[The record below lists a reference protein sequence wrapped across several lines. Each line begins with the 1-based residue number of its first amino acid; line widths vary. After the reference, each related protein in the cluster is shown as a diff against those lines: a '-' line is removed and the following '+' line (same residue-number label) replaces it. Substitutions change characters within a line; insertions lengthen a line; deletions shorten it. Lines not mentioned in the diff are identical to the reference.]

1 MNLKQFF
8 ILIFF
13 FGIISKDTPVV
24 SSESIPEV
32 SKAGEELLLAFND
45 TSAEALL
52 ILKNAYGSTAV
63 KAEESNNSVFKVP
76 KFMSDK
82 SGILKWQYFSKKD
95 SRSGEINIIPRTNP
109 KLIETYFGPRSIQ
122 AGYDD
127 FSMLVSIPTDSLD
140 NPLADG
146 TSVNISEFFK
156 GSLAEQ
162 DFEMEHMFAW
172 KNIYTREKAGK
183 ITVATSAEGLAGK
196 EMISN
201 VYPSL
206 ASDFSITTNS
216 EHLYADGNQVTQ
228 LITSTITDDFDNIVS
243 DGTSVE
249 FVVETEKGMK
259 LKTSAIT
266 INGVATAQLLHP
278 EKADSWSIQANVT
291 GMAVSNSV
299 SIDFEPVLTEI
310 PYEISDRS
318 ISVGPLKSFMNQLLP
333 DGADVHLKL
342 RLKNDSIYR
351 GKAPTQDG
359 IANFS
364 IPKTIAMEDIR
375 EITVES
381 MGVRK
386 KLDL

>member
-1 MNLKQFF
+1 MNLKQIF

-13 FGIISKDTPVV
+13 FGITSEDTPVI

-32 SKAGEELLLAFND
+32 SMAGKELLFTFDA
-45 TSAEALL
+45 TSAESLL
-52 ILKNAYGSTAV
+52 ILNNAYGSTAI
-63 KAEESNNSVFKVP
+63 KAEESSNSVFKVP
-76 KFMSDK
+76 QFISDK
-82 SGILKWQYFSKKD
+82 SGILIWKYVNKKS
-95 SRSGEINIIPRTNP
+95 SRSGEITILPQTSP

-146 TSVNISEFFK
+146 TPVNISEFFQ
-156 GSLAEQ
+156 GNLVEQ

-183 ITVATSAEGLAGK
+183 ITVATSAEGVAGK

-228 LITSTITDDFDNIVS
+228 LITSTITDDYGNVVS

-249 FVVETEKGMK
+249 FVVQTEQGMK
-259 LKTSAIT
+259 LKTSANT
-266 INGVATAQLLHP
+266 INGIATAQLLHP
-278 EKADSWSIQANVT
+278 EKAGSWSIQANVT
-291 GMAVSNSV
+291 GMAVSSSV
-299 SIDFEPVLTEI
+299 NIVFEPVLTEI

-333 DGADVHLKL
+333 DGADVHLQL
-342 RLKNDSIYR
+342 RLKNDNIYR
-351 GKAPTQDG
+351 EKAPTQDG
-359 IANFS
+359 IANFR
-364 IPKTIAMEDIR
+364 IPKTIAMEYIR

>member
-8 ILIFF
+8 MLIFF
-13 FGIISKDTPVV
+13 FGIISEDTPVV

-32 SKAGEELLLAFND
+32 SMAGEELLLTFNT

-52 ILKNAYGSTAV
+52 ILKNAYGSTAI
-63 KAEESNNSVFKVP
+63 KAEKSNNSVFKVP

-82 SGILKWQYFSKKD
+82 SGILRWKYLNKKS
-95 SRSGEINIIPRTNP
+95 SRSGEINILPQTTP

-146 TSVNISEFFK
+146 TSVNISEFFQ
-156 GSLAEQ
+156 GSLWQQ
-162 DFEMEHMFAW
+162 DFQMEHMFAW
-172 KNIYTREKAGK
+172 KNINTREKAGK
-183 ITVATSAEGLAGK
+183 ITVATSAEGVAGK

-216 EHLYADGNQVTQ
+216 EHLHADGNQVTQ
-228 LITSTITDDFDNIVS
+228 LITSPITDDFGNIVS

-249 FVVETEKGMK
+249 FVVETEKGLR
-259 LKTSAIT
+259 LKTSANT

-278 EKADSWSIQANVT
+278 EEAGSWSIQANVT
-291 GMAVSNSV
+291 GMAISNSL
-299 SIDFEPVLTEI
+299 SIEFEPVLTEI
-310 PYEISDRS
+310 PHDISDRN
-318 ISVGPLKSFMNQLLP
+318 ITVGPLKSFMNQSLP
-333 DGADVHLKL
+333 DGAEVHFQIVLE
-342 RLKNDSIYR
+342 NEDIY
-351 GKAPTQDG
+351 KEKVPTQDG
-359 IANFS
+359 VANFK
-364 IPKTIAMEDIR
+364 IPKTIALENIR
-375 EITVES
+375 VISVKT
-381 MGVRK
+381 MGVHK
-386 KLDL
+386 KIDL

>member
-8 ILIFF
+8 MLIFF
-13 FGIISKDTPVV
+13 FGIISEDTPVV
-24 SSESIPEV
+24 STESIPERSV
-32 SKAGEELLLAFND
+32 AGEELLLTFDA

-52 ILKNAYGSTAV
+52 ILKNAYGSTAI
-63 KAEESNNSVFKVP
+63 KAEESRVFKVP

-82 SGILKWQYFSKKD
+82 SGILRWKYLNKKS
-95 SRSGEINIIPRTNP
+95 SRSGEINILPQTTP

-146 TSVNISEFFK
+146 TSVNISEFFQ
-156 GSLAEQ
+156 GSLWQQ
-162 DFEMEHMFAW
+162 DFQMEHMFAW
-172 KNIYTREKAGK
+172 KNINTREKAGK
-183 ITVATSAEGLAGK
+183 ITVATSAEGVAGK

-228 LITSTITDDFDNIVS
+228 LITSPITDDFGNIVS

-249 FVVETEKGMK
+249 FVVETEKGLR
-259 LKTSAIT
+259 LKTSANT

-278 EKADSWSIQANVT
+278 EEAGSWSIQANVT
-291 GMAVSNSV
+291 GMAISNSL
-299 SIDFEPVLTEI
+299 SIEFEPVLTEI
-310 PYEISDRS
+310 PHDISERS

-333 DGADVHLKL
+333 DGADVHFQIVLE
-342 RLKNDSIYR
+342 NDDIY
-351 GKAPTQDG
+351 KEKVPTQEG
-359 IANFS
+359 VANFK
-364 IPKTIAMEDIR
+364 IPKTIALENIR
-375 EITVES
+375 EISVKT
-381 MGVRK
+381 MGVHK
-386 KLDL
+386 KIDL

>member
-8 ILIFF
+8 MLIFF
-13 FGIISKDTPVV
+13 FGIISEDTPVF
-24 SSESIPEV
+24 STESIPERSV
-32 SKAGEELLLAFND
+32 AGEELLLTFDA

-52 ILKNAYGSTAV
+52 ILKNSYGSTAI
-63 KAEESNNSVFKVP
+63 KAEESSVFKVP

-82 SGILKWQYFSKKD
+82 SGILRWKYLNKKS
-95 SRSGEINIIPRTNP
+95 SRSGEINILPQTTP

-146 TSVNISEFFK
+146 TSVNISEFFQ
-156 GSLAEQ
+156 GSLSQQ
-162 DFEMEHMFAW
+162 DFQMEHMFAW
-172 KNIYTREKAGK
+172 KNINTREKAGK
-183 ITVATSAEGLAGK
+183 ITVATSAEGVAGK

-228 LITSTITDDFDNIVS
+228 LITSPITDDFGNIVS

-249 FVVETEKGMK
+249 FVVETEKGLR
-259 LKTSAIT
+259 LKTSAST

-278 EKADSWSIQANVT
+278 EEAGRWSIQANVT
-291 GMAVSNSV
+291 GMAISNSL
-299 SIDFEPVLTEI
+299 SIEFEPVLTEI
-310 PYEISDRS
+310 PHDISDRN
-318 ISVGPLKSFMNQLLP
+318 ITVGPLKSFMNQSLP
-333 DGADVHLKL
+333 DGADVHFQIVLE
-342 RLKNDSIYR
+342 NDDIY
-351 GKAPTQDG
+351 KEKVPTQDG
-359 IANFS
+359 VANFK
-364 IPKTIAMEDIR
+364 IPKTIALENIR
-375 EITVES
+375 EISVKT
-381 MGVRK
+381 MGVHK
-386 KLDL
+386 KIDL

>member
-1 MNLKQFF
+1 M
-8 ILIFF
+8 LIFF
-13 FGIISKDTPVV
+13 FGIISEDTPVV
-24 SSESIPEV
+24 STESIPEV
-32 SKAGEELLLAFND
+32 SMAGEELLLTFNT

-52 ILKNAYGSTAV
+52 ILKNAYGSTAIKAV
-63 KAEESNNSVFKVP
+63 KSRVFKVP

-82 SGILKWQYFSKKD
+82 SGILRWKYLNKKS
-95 SRSGEINIIPRTNP
+95 SRSGEINILPQTTP

-146 TSVNISEFFK
+146 TSVNISEFFQ
-156 GSLAEQ
+156 GNLSQQ
-162 DFEMEHMFAW
+162 DFQMEHMFAW
-172 KNIYTREKAGK
+172 KNINTREKASK
-183 ITVATSAEGLAGK
+183 ITVATSAEGVAGK

-228 LITSTITDDFDNIVS
+228 LITSPITDDFGNIVS

-249 FVVETEKGMK
+249 FVVETEKGLR
-259 LKTSAIT
+259 LKTSANT

-278 EKADSWSIQANVT
+278 EEAGSWSIQANVT
-291 GMAVSNSV
+291 GMAISNSL
-299 SIDFEPVLTEI
+299 SIEFEPVLTEI
-310 PYEISDRS
+310 PHDISERS

-333 DGADVHLKL
+333 DGADVHFQIVLE
-342 RLKNDSIYR
+342 NDDIY
-351 GKAPTQDG
+351 KEKVPTQDG
-359 IANFS
+359 VANFK
-364 IPKTIAMEDIR
+364 IPKTIALENIR
-375 EITVES
+375 EISVKT
-381 MGVRK
+381 MGVHK
-386 KLDL
+386 KIDL

>member
-13 FGIISKDTPVV
+13 LGIISKDTPVV

-52 ILKNAYGSTAV
+52 ILKNAYGSTAIN
-63 KAEESNNSVFKVP
+63 AEESSNSVFKVP

-82 SGILKWQYFSKKD
+82 SGILKWQYFSKK
-95 SRSGEINIIPRTNP
+95 SPRSGKINIIPRRTP

-122 AGYDD
+122 AGNDD

-146 TSVNISEFFK
+146 TSVNISEFFQ
-156 GSLAEQ
+156 GNLAEQ

-183 ITVATSAEGLAGK
+183 ITVATSAEGVAGK

-259 LKTSAIT
+259 LKTSANT

-291 GMAVSNSV
+291 GMAISNSV
-299 SIDFEPVLTEI
+299 SIVFEPVLTEI
-310 PYEISDRS
+310 PYAISDRN
-318 ISVGPLKSFMNQLLP
+318 IEVGPLKSYMNQLLP

-342 RLKNDSIYR
+342 RLKNDHIY
-351 GKAPTQDG
+351 KEKTPTQDG
-359 IANFS
+359 LANFA
-364 IPKTIAMEDIR
+364 IPKTIELEDIR
-375 EITVES
+375 EITVET
-381 MGVRK
+381 MGVLK
-386 KLDL
+386 KIDL